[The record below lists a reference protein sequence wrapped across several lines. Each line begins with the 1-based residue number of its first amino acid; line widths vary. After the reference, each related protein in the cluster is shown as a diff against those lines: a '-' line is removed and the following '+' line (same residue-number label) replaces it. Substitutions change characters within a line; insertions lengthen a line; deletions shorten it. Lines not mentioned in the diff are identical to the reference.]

1 MKRFTQLSHFI
12 FLILLLT
19 SCGGDEA
26 DIANAIDEANF
37 LLTDRQC
44 AQARQVLNDVGY
56 QASNARY
63 IAAYATT
70 YACEANY
77 STVTFFGSDISKVA
91 STGNGFFGSLATFTT
106 SDDMTSPTDTDYVNL
121 KSAIE
126 TILYAGNQTNSSS
139 ANRATVFSTSELNN
153 LNAQALYMVLVNLGR
168 WLYLYGNANAN
179 GIKGSGTNPSSN
191 TCIYTYPAG
200 NLDAIDALD
209 DGNTGSCTDVANLGS
224 NFMMTGDA
232 VEEKARLCQGIVLF
246 NNFIDLVVNVT
257 FTSANSGELSNLGTT
272 FNSLCQDVTQFAD
285 DLCSLR
291 DQTGCE
297 AQSITDLEIFSAWLF
312 ESYFL

>member
-1 MKRFTQLSHFI
+1 MKGFTRFSHFI
-12 FLILLLT
+12 FLIFLLA

-26 DIANAIDEANF
+26 DVTNAVDEANF

-44 AQARQVLNDVGY
+44 IPARQVLDQVGY
-56 QASNARY
+56 QATNARY

-70 YACEANY
+70 YACEASY

-106 SDDMTSPTDTDYVNL
+106 SDDMTSPTDSDFVNL
-121 KSAIE
+121 NSAIN
-126 TILYAGNQTNSSS
+126 TILYAGNQTSSSS

-168 WLYLYGNANAN
+168 WLYLYGNASTT
-179 GIKGSGTNPSSN
+179 GVKGSGTNPSSN
-191 TCIYTYPAG
+191 TCLYTYPAG
-200 NLDAIDALD
+200 NLVAIDAIN
-209 DGNTGSCTDVANLGS
+209 DGNTGSCTDAANVGS
-224 NFMMTGDA
+224 SYMMTGNA
-232 VEEKARLCQGIVLF
+232 TEEKARLCQGIVLF
-246 NNFIDLVVNVT
+246 NNFIDLIVNVT

-272 FNSLCQDVTQFAD
+272 FNSLCQDVAQFSA
-285 DLCSLR
+285 DLCALR
-291 DQTGCE
+291 DQSSCE

-312 ESYFL
+312 ENYFL